1 VWFEREVSLWSPGC
15 LNKLADLAGM
25 GVPEMNYQQLI
36 DVGLSEDFESF
47 EKRLVATA
55 DAMGFPIISGML
67 MRGVLKDSA
76 RQITTYGNTP
86 ASYLEAATDRDDALR
101 DPVVEHLMTKTV
113 PVIYD
118 QETYVRANVG
128 ELWEIQAPYGYKTGI
143 AVKLHLPG
151 DKHFVLGV
159 DRNEAL
165 PAASAELMQMV
176 AGLQLLATHALTAAD
191 RLLSPKLKTGDLPKL
206 TKREL
211 DVLSWT
217 AQGKTA
223 WEVSVI
229 LGMSEK
235 TVNFHLGNAMRKL
248 EVSSKHQAVLKCVA
262 AGIL

>member
-1 VWFEREVSLWSPGC
+1 
-15 LNKLADLAGM
+15 M
-25 GVPEMNYQQLI
+25 GKPEMNYQQLI
-36 DVGLSEDFESF
+36 DVGLSEDFASF
-47 EKRLVATA
+47 ERRLVATA

-76 RQITTYGNTP
+76 MQITSYGNTP
-86 ASYLEAATDRDDALR
+86 AGHLEAAKDRCDALR
-101 DPVVEHLMTKTV
+101 DPVVEHLMTQTV
-113 PVIYD
+113 PVVYD
-118 QETYVRANVG
+118 QTSYVCAGVG
-128 ELWEIQAPYGYKTGI
+128 ELWEMQAPYGYKTGI

-151 DKHFVLGV
+151 NKHFVLGV
-159 DRNEAL
+159 DREEVLPEAG
-165 PAASAELMQMV
+165 AQLMQMV
-176 AGLQLLATHALTAAD
+176 AGLQLLAAHALTAAD
-191 RLLSPKLKTGDLPKL
+191 RLLSPKLNKSDLPKL

-229 LGMSEK
+229 FGMSEK

-248 EVSSKHQAVLKCVA
+248 EVTSKHQAVLKCVA

>member
-1 VWFEREVSLWSPGC
+1 
-15 LNKLADLAGM
+15 M
-25 GVPEMNYQQLI
+25 GKPEMNYQQLI

-47 EKRLVATA
+47 ERRLVATA

-67 MRGVLKDSA
+67 MRGVLQDSGM
-76 RQITTYGNTP
+76 QITTYGNTP
-86 ASYLEAATDRDDALR
+86 EAYLEAARNRDDALR
-101 DPVVEHLMTKTV
+101 DPVVGHLMTQTV
-113 PVIYD
+113 PVVYNQD
-118 QETYVRANVG
+118 TYVSAGVG
-128 ELWEIQAPYGYKTGI
+128 ELWEMQSPYGYKTGI

-159 DRNEAL
+159 DRDEAL
-165 PAASAELMQMV
+165 PKGGAPLMQMV

-191 RLLSPKLKTGDLPKL
+191 RLLSPKLNKADLPKL
-206 TKREL
+206 TRREL

-248 EVSSKHQAVLKCVA
+248 EVTSKHQAVLKCVA
-262 AGIL
+262 AGVL

>member
-1 VWFEREVSLWSPGC
+1 MA
-15 LNKLADLAGM
+15 K
-25 GVPEMNYQQLI
+25 PEINYQQLI
-36 DVGLSEDFESF
+36 DVGLSEDFASF
-47 EKRLVATA
+47 ERRLVATA

-67 MRGVLKDSA
+67 MRGVLADST
-76 RQITTYGNTP
+76 RQMTTYGNTP
-86 ASYLEAATDRDDALR
+86 EGYLAAATDRDDALR
-101 DPVVEHLMTKTV
+101 DPVVEHLMTRTV
-113 PVIYD
+113 PVVYN
-118 QETYVRANVG
+118 QSTYVSAGVG

-159 DRNEAL
+159 DREEPL
-165 PAASAELMQMV
+165 PEPGSELMHLV
-176 AGLQLLATHALTAAD
+176 AGLQLLGAHALTAAD
-191 RLLSPKLKTGDLPKL
+191 RLLSPRLNKGDLPKL

-248 EVSSKHQAVLKCVA
+248 DVSSKHQAVLKCVG
-262 AGIL
+262 AGLL